1 MDPRLSFAPMFLQI
15 LFWILFIL
23 WSVSCFAPVPA
34 PYDRGFK
41 VVLIILV
48 GILGYVAF
56 GNPVHR

>member
-1 MDPRLSFAPMFLQI
+1 MFLQI